1 MTDGGIA
8 MAFQQQVVAQRK
20 AVIGVL
26 KVVYWPTEKN
36 SSLRD
41 TVGSQIYAI
50 NLFMRKCDFA
60 TFRKNKIAL

>member
-1 MTDGGIA
+1 MKISRLT
-8 MAFQQQVVAQRK
+8 
-20 AVIGVL
+20 
-26 KVVYWPTEKN
+26 VY
-36 SSLRD
+36 